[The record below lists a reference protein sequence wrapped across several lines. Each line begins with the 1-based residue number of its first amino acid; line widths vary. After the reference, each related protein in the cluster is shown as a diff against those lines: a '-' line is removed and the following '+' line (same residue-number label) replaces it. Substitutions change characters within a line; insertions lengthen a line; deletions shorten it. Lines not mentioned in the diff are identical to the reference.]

1 MGWSENLFNLVR
13 IGELSYPEAR
23 VNRNKSRIF
32 SSWCFSLQLQVAWG
46 MGLPSNTNENELVR
60 GKNILKCV
68 QMGPARHESYSYQA
82 QPDQEQCKIAIAI
95 PPRGSCRKY
104 GPFNVSGY
112 RIQNLTVLF
121 LCDPQWSFL
130 FSQNL
135 LASTKV
141 AFKYFWRRRIV
152 CRLCAAGS
160 EVIYQLSLGSLRWRS
175 QLRAWFGMD
184 PAPDW
189 PDQVR
194 AGCNDLTTL

>member
-1 MGWSENLFNLVR
+1 
-13 IGELSYPEAR
+13 
-23 VNRNKSRIF
+23 
-32 SSWCFSLQLQVAWG
+32 

-141 AFKYFWRRRIV
+141 AFKYFWRRWIV
-152 CRLCAAGS
+152 CSLCTAGS

-175 QLRAWFGMD
+175 QLTVWFGMD
-184 PAPDW
+184 PAPDG
-189 PDQVR
+189 PEDVMILQLCNFVTISTNFQVLKYKSHPERLVR
-194 AGCNDLTTL
+194 AENCQTKLSTEGEHISQ

>member
-1 MGWSENLFNLVR
+1 
-13 IGELSYPEAR
+13 
-23 VNRNKSRIF
+23 
-32 SSWCFSLQLQVAWG
+32 

-152 CRLCAAGS
+152 CSLCAVGS

-175 QLRAWFGMD
+175 QLTAWFGMD
-184 PAPDW
+184 PAPDG
-189 PDQVR
+189 PEDVMILQLCNFVTISTNFQVLKYKSHPER
-194 AGCNDLTTL
+194 LVRSELKTAKQSCQLRGNTLVSKLCS

>member
-1 MGWSENLFNLVR
+1 MRICLTLWESENWVIQR
-13 IGELSYPEAR
+13 RR

-152 CRLCAAGS
+152 CSLCAVGS

-175 QLRAWFGMD
+175 QLTAWFGMD
-184 PAPDW
+184 PAPDG
-189 PDQVR
+189 PEDVMILQL
-194 AGCNDLTTL
+194 CNFVTI